1 MIKKLL
7 IANRGEIAVRVN
19 RAAQELGIQTVQVHS
34 SVDKGL
40 LALDLADEVVE
51 LESSLGTKSYMDIN
65 AILAAAWK
73 TGADAIHPGY
83 GFLSENA
90 NFAEAVEA
98 SGITFVGPAVSTI
111 RTMGDKAT
119 ARKAAKQAGIPI
131 VPGSDGVVTDL
142 SAARQIAEKIEFPI
156 MIKAAA
162 GGGGR
167 GIRVAR
173 CLEDFGHLVAQA
185 ATEAKAVFGD
195 GDIYLEKVIEHA
207 RHIEVQILGD
217 GRHFAHCFERE
228 CSLQRRRQKIWE
240 EAPSIALSV
249 SKRNEI
255 CASAVKL
262 ATKLKYRGAGTVE
275 FLYDSRTG
283 NYYFIEMNTRIQ
295 VEHPVTEF
303 VVGVD
308 LVAEMI
314 RIASGEDLS
323 IKQSDVVVEG
333 HSIEV
338 RINAED
344 PGNGFLPCP
353 GTILDLRIP
362 DGPGVRCDHMLYPG
376 YEVLPFYDSLLGKL
390 IVWGETRDH
399 ALARLKRALSETRI
413 EKLKTTLPLFSILA
427 DDNDV
432 RNGQFSTG
440 WLEHWLE
447 VNSIDEHK
455 LNLDETT

>member
-51 LESSLGTKSYMDIN
+51 LESSLGTKSYMDIH

-98 SGITFVGPAVSTI
+98 SGITFVGPAGSTI

-173 CLEDFGHLVAQA
+173 CLEDFGQLVAQA
-185 ATEAKAVFGD
+185 CHRSESR
-195 GDIYLEKVIEHA
+195 L
-207 RHIEVQILGD
+207 
-217 GRHFAHCFERE
+217 
-228 CSLQRRRQKIWE
+228 RRWGHLPGKG
-240 EAPSIALSV
+240 
-249 SKRNEI
+249 
-255 CASAVKL
+255 
-262 ATKLKYRGAGTVE
+262 YRTCPP
-275 FLYDSRTG
+275 YRS
-283 NYYFIEMNTRIQ
+283 
-295 VEHPVTEF
+295 
-303 VVGVD
+303 
-308 LVAEMI
+308 
-314 RIASGEDLS
+314 
-323 IKQSDVVVEG
+323 SDF
-333 HSIEV
+333 
-338 RINAED
+338 R
-344 PGNGFLPCP
+344 
-353 GTILDLRIP
+353 
-362 DGPGVRCDHMLYPG
+362 
-376 YEVLPFYDSLLGKL
+376 
-390 IVWGETRDH
+390 
-399 ALARLKRALSETRI
+399 
-413 EKLKTTLPLFSILA
+413 
-427 DDNDV
+427 
-432 RNGQFSTG
+432 
-440 WLEHWLE
+440 
-447 VNSIDEHK
+447 
-455 LNLDETT
+455 